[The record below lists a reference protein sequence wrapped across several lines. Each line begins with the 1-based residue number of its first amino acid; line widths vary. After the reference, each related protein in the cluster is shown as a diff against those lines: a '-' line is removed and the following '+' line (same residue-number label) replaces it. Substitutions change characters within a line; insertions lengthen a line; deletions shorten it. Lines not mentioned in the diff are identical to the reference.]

1 MDGYGPVRDTGLV
14 GDPSAALAD
23 AGAAALAPVL
33 GPVVVVPGE
42 RLPSSDRA
50 VVLRAVATDRAG
62 RSHRV
67 VLKAPIGSGLG
78 SAREEAA
85 LGLVAAAQVPG
96 VVRLLATSTDPALL
110 VLADVGDGPTLADR
124 LLADD
129 PVAAETAVLEWAAR
143 LASLQAATGGLQE
156 EFASRLAALSP
167 LGHPLVDTSREA
179 VDEACAALA
188 RDLPRLGVPMTAGAL
203 EELRELAVT
212 LDVTA
217 PGAPG
222 ALVPGD
228 TCPSNAVDS
237 DNGMVLLDFEGA
249 EYRHLAWEAAYLTV
263 PWPSCWCSWRLP
275 DSLAARALTRWQQA
289 VAPAF
294 PVVATPSFQDDLIRA
309 TLGWVFISTGWFL
322 AAALDG
328 DPPPPDPGRR
338 HLMPTRRALLQHRL
352 RLAAQQ
358 ETTLLPTLRELA
370 DQTLTATLRQWGTH
384 PLPLARAFQ

>member
-1 MDGYGPVRDTGLV
+1 
-14 GDPSAALAD
+14 
-23 AGAAALAPVL
+23 
-33 GPVVVVPGE
+33 VVVPGE
-42 RLPSSDRA
+42 RLPSGDRA
-50 VVLRAVATDRAG
+50 VVLRAVATDEAG

-67 VLKAPIGSGLG
+67 VLKALIGSGLG
-78 SAREEAA
+78 GVREEAA
-85 LGLVAAAQVPG
+85 LGLVDAVQVPG

-110 VLADVGDGPTLADR
+110 VLADIGDGPTLADR

-129 PVAAETAVLEWAAR
+129 PVAAESAVMKWVAG
-143 LASLQAATGGLQE
+143 LAGLQAATTGMQE
-156 EFASRLAALSP
+156 EFASRLGALSP
-167 LGHPLVDTSREA
+167 LGAPPVDTSREA
-179 VDEACAALA
+179 AAEAGAVLA
-188 RDLPRLGVPMTAGAL
+188 RDLPRLGVRVPAAAL
-203 EELRELAVT
+203 EELRELAVS

-237 DNGMVLLDFEGA
+237 DDGIVLLDFEGA

-275 DSLAARALTRWQQA
+275 ESLVARALTRWQQA

-294 PVVATPSFQDDLIRA
+294 PVVRTPPFQDDLVRA
-309 TLGWVFISTGWFL
+309 TLGWVFISAGWLL

-328 DPPPPDPGRR
+328 DPPPSDPSRR
-338 HLMPTRRALLQHRL
+338 HMIPTRRALLQHRL

-358 ETTLLPTLRELA
+358 ETALLPELRELA
-370 DQTLTATLRQWGTH
+370 DQTLTASIREWGTR
-384 PLPLARAFQ
+384 PLPLAPAFR

>member
-1 MDGYGPVRDTGLV
+1 VD
-14 GDPSAALAD
+14 DPSAALAD
-23 AGAAALAPVL
+23 AGAEALASVL

-50 VVLRAVATDRAG
+50 VVLHAVATDRAG
-62 RSHRV
+62 REHRV
-67 VLKAPIGSGLG
+67 VLKAPIGSGVS

-85 LGLVAAAQVPG
+85 LGLVTAIQVPG

-110 VLADVGDGPTLADR
+110 VLADAGDGPTLADR
-124 LLADD
+124 LLGED
-129 PVAAETAVLEWAAR
+129 PLAAETAILEWAAR
-143 LASLQAATGGLQE
+143 LADLQAATGGMQAQ
-156 EFASRLAALSP
+156 FASRMAALSP
-167 LGHPLVDTSREA
+167 LGAPLVDTSREA
-179 VDEACAALA
+179 AAEACAALR
-188 RDLPRLGVPMTAGAL
+188 RDLPRLGVRATAGAL
-203 EELRELAVT
+203 EELLELAVT

-217 PGAPG
+217 PGTPG

-237 DNGMVLLDFEGA
+237 NNGMVLLDFEGA

-275 DSLAARALTRWQQA
+275 DSLVARALTRWQQA

-294 PVVATPSFQDDLIRA
+294 PVVATPSFRDDLLRA
-309 TLGWVFISTGWFL
+309 TLGWVFISVGWLL

-328 DPPPPDPGRR
+328 DPPPSDPSRR
-338 HLMPTRRALLQHRL
+338 HLIPTRRALLQHRL

-358 ETTLLPTLRELA
+358 DTALLPALRELA
-370 DQTLTATLRQWGTH
+370 DQTLTATLSEWGTC
-384 PLPLARAFQ
+384 PLPLARAFR